1 MLNGFEINDDLQALY
16 EAADALPNPPACE
29 NFPDA
34 FYPDYGAAGGMAL
47 EGYAR
52 SLCDP
57 CPLKAACGK
66 YGVYNEEYGIW
77 GGLSAKERSKLRKQL
92 KIVLKVR
99 PLDY

>member
-1 MLNGFEINDDLQALY
+1 MFSEYAINEDLKKLY
-16 EAADALPNPPACE
+16 DAIDSLPNPPACE

-34 FYPDYGAAGGMAL
+34 FYPDYKMAGGMAL

-77 GGLSAKERSKLRKQL
+77 GGLSAKERNKLRKQL
-92 KIVLKVR
+92 GIVLEVR
-99 PLDY
+99 EEY